1 MAVFPPVFSFFFL
14 SFFPD
19 FSSLDSFHAF
29 QQDGVLKWQFQDG
42 IDSKTEPGHSVKQ
55 NVNYGAKI

>member
-14 SFFPD
+14 SSFPD
-19 FSSLDSFHAF
+19 FSFLDSFHVF

-55 NVNYGAKI
+55 NVNYGAKV